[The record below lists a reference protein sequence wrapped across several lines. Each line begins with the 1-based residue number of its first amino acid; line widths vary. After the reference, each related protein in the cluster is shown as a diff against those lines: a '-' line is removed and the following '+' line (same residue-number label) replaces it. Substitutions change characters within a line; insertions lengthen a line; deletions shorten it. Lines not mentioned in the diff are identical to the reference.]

1 MGKGFLKT
9 RRRSIVVSRRLIP
22 MGRRFLKMRRRS
34 IVVSGRLLTM
44 RKRFLTMGER
54 PEVVSGRLIMIGGRL
69 LTMSKRLLMMRK
81 RSDNAI
87 EPSIAIT
94 TRRSTTRNRALAKNR
109 RRLCRF
115 IALRRGIAIR
125 ARTVSVKATKAR
137 QWALAGWAFM
147 TTKKE
152 TVMASNK
159 DKTVNQHRQGIA
171 GIRKHFA
178 SVPTIL
184 LGGTPTTPN
193 DATATLQGTIDAVD
207 AADAAEQ
214 AFHSA
219 VAAQN
224 AAIAKGT
231 GLLTD
236 LKTLVK
242 SQLGSSEGVL
252 GDFGFSNPKRQ
263 TPDEATKAAAVVK
276 RAATRE
282 ARHTMGKRQKAG
294 IKGTV
299 PATTA
304 SVAASGTSSSGAA
317 PASPVVPAANTAT
330 APRS

>member
-1 MGKGFLKT
+1 M
-9 RRRSIVVSRRLIP
+9 
-22 MGRRFLKMRRRS
+22 
-34 IVVSGRLLTM
+34 
-44 RKRFLTMGER
+44 
-54 PEVVSGRLIMIGGRL
+54 
-69 LTMSKRLLMMRK
+69 
-81 RSDNAI
+81 
-87 EPSIAIT
+87 
-94 TRRSTTRNRALAKNR
+94 
-109 RRLCRF
+109 
-115 IALRRGIAIR
+115 
-125 ARTVSVKATKAR
+125 AT
-137 QWALAGWAFM
+137 
-147 TTKKE
+147 
-152 TVMASNK
+152 NK
-159 DKTVNQHRQGIA
+159 DKTVNQHRQGIV

-178 SVPTIL
+178 SVPTIP

-193 DATATLQGTIDAVD
+193 DAIATLQGTIDAVD
-207 AADAAEQ
+207 AAGAAEQ
-214 AFHSA
+214 AFRGA

-224 AAIAKGT
+224 AAIEKGT

>member
-1 MGKGFLKT
+1 
-9 RRRSIVVSRRLIP
+9 
-22 MGRRFLKMRRRS
+22 
-34 IVVSGRLLTM
+34 
-44 RKRFLTMGER
+44 
-54 PEVVSGRLIMIGGRL
+54 
-69 LTMSKRLLMMRK
+69 
-81 RSDNAI
+81 
-87 EPSIAIT
+87 
-94 TRRSTTRNRALAKNR
+94 
-109 RRLCRF
+109 
-115 IALRRGIAIR
+115 
-125 ARTVSVKATKAR
+125 
-137 QWALAGWAFM
+137 
-147 TTKKE
+147 
-152 TVMASNK
+152 MAQNK
-159 DKTVNQHRQGIA
+159 DKTVNQHRQGIV

-178 SVPTIL
+178 GVPTIL

-214 AFHSA
+214 AFHGA
-219 VAAQN
+219 VAAKN

-263 TPDEATKAAAVVK
+263 TPDEATKAGAVVK

-304 SVAASGTSSSGAA
+304 PVANSGTSSSGT
-317 PASPVVPAANTAT
+317 PASPVVPAASTAT
-330 APRS
+330 SPRS